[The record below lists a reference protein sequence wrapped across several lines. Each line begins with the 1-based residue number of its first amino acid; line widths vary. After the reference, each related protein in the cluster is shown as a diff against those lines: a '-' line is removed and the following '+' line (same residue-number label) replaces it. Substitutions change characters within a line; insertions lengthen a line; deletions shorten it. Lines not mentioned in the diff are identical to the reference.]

1 MRVPSV
7 IFLAACVAAV
17 AARPTCNTCDGPG
30 SCASCPSGTNLCDWD
45 CADHGS
51 TSYAECTENLKKFN
65 KCDFS
70 HVVWPEGFGTS
81 GGAADLASIRANPAL
96 AWAIDCICKS
106 ECKTYQDFQDW
117 PARTTDTGACAV
129 AASVDN
135 TFEQCIATDPY
146 KTCADITWPAAWGTA
161 DSDNAQTRIAI
172 VKSNEE
178 VAFAVDCMCKTPCAQ
193 FPTFNAY
200 VGAKEGICAEARDIV
215 EAPSGYEKVG
225 ARGLCAANT
234 DGTAF
239 LGDVRGMVASRQACM
254 DLCSAKSECIGVTG
268 NKFATGGATHCEL
281 EARDCDALVV
291 SGRCCCCCCCCF
303 VVLLSCLNF
312 FLLFCPLLFPRL
324 PSFITAQKQGLP
336 SGFSSL
342 CAQGCQKDCAITTN
356 DNRGGDYQCWKKISP
371 PSYEKVGARGLC
383 AANTDGT
390 VFLGDV
396 RGMVAS
402 RQACMDLCSARKECI
417 GVTGNHFA
425 TGGETHCE
433 LEAHDCDDLLVSGR
447 C

>member
-1 MRVPSV
+1 MV
-7 IFLAACVAAV
+7 VAGGCTQATY
-17 AARPTCNTCDGPG
+17 ANCFNALKYEWASSGKYGDAPTCSDKNIKWSEVEWT
-30 SCASCPSGTNLCDWD
+30 
-45 CADHGS
+45 
-51 TSYAECTENLKKFN
+51 
-65 KCDFS
+65 DFANAQKDIA
-70 HVVWPEGFGTS
+70 T
-81 GGAADLASIRANPAL
+81 IRANPAI
-96 AWAIDCICKS
+96 ASFIDCVCKS
-106 ECKTYQDFQDW
+106 VCGEFQDFKD
-117 PARTTDTGACAV
+117 AAITKSGACAV
-129 AASVDN
+129 AA
-135 TFEQCIATDPY
+135 
-146 KTCADITWPAAWGTA
+146 
-161 DSDNAQTRIAI
+161 DSI
-172 VKSNEE
+172 VYS
-178 VAFAVDCMCKTPCAQ
+178 
-193 FPTFNAY
+193 
-200 VGAKEGICAEARDIV
+200 
-215 EAPSGYEKVG
+215 YEKVG
-225 ARGLCAANT
+225 GNGLCATNS
-234 DGTAF
+234 GQF
-239 LGDVRGMVASRQACM
+239 LGDVRGMVDSRQACM

-268 NKFATGGATHCEL
+268 THFATGGYTHCEL
-281 EARDCDALVV
+281 EAKDCDALVV
-291 SGRCCCCCCCCF
+291 SGRYCCCS
-303 VVLLSCLNF
+303 VVLLFSYSCLM
-312 FLLFCPLLFPRL
+312 FLLVFCPLVFPRV